1 MASEL
6 VSCPE
11 CQRKLRVPTEL
22 VGKQV
27 KCPTCGHTFTADPA
41 TQAPPPPPPA
51 AVEPSR
57 RAPARSAA
65 TRRTTDDEDEERS
78 RRKRQR
84 SRRDDD
90 DDEDDD
96 DRPRRRSRSRRD
108 DDEDDDEDDDRPRRR
123 RRRDF
128 LPHRGGAVLTL
139 GIMALVLF
147 FVPFMPVGGLVLGI
161 MAWVMGNNDLAEM
174 RAGRMDPE
182 GESQT
187 NAGRVCGIIA
197 VVLHVLSLVLVG
209 AYFFCL
215 CAGIGALGAGGRH

>member
-27 KCPTCGHTFTADPA
+27 KCPTCGHIFTADPA

-51 AVEPSR
+51 AVEPKPTRTSKVSR
-57 RAPARSAA
+57 DEK
-65 TRRTTDDEDEERS
+65 DDEEDEERS
-78 RRKRQR
+78 RRKRKR

-96 DRPRRRSRSRRD
+96 DRPRRRSRSRRGN
-108 DDEDDDEDDDRPRRR
+108 DEDDDEDDDRPRRR

-128 LPHRGGAVLTL
+128 LPHRSGGVLTL
-139 GIMALVLF
+139 GILALVLF
-147 FVPFMPVGGLVLGI
+147 FVPFMPGGGLVLGI
-161 MAWVMGNNDLAEM
+161 LAWVMGNNDLAEM

-197 VVLHVLSLVLVG
+197 VALHALGLVLVG